1 MSEMTAGHR
10 FVDTP
15 AGETC
20 ANCGTRWLDLVAKR
34 DQWRPGECGIAHQ
47 GFLTQ
52 SEVDELNAK
61 LGASM
66 EGRGGCCECARRS
79 LNRQP
84 HTPSLRVQSR
94 RDAWPSTLTGQA
106 GSWRPVRS

>member
-1 MSEMTAGHR
+1 MSEMTAGHC

-15 AGETC
+15 SGEAC

-61 LGASM
+61 LGRVWRAVEVVSSARGVPQIHTASQ
-66 EGRGGCCECARRS
+66 EA
-79 LNRQP
+79 
-84 HTPSLRVQSR
+84 TW
-94 RDAWPSTLTGQA
+94 A
-106 GSWRPVRS
+106 

>member
-61 LGASM
+61 LGRVWRAVEVVASA
-66 EGRGGCCECARRS
+66 RGVPSIDS
-79 LNRQP
+79 LTRHLCGLNHAAMHGP
-84 HTPSLRVQSR
+84 VPGHPEVPSR
-94 RDAWPSTLTGQA
+94 
-106 GSWRPVRS
+106 